1 MQIRQALSSDIP
13 GILQLLA
20 RIVPV
25 MNAEGNFQ
33 WDSTYPNREVFEN
46 DIRSGQLWVAEL
58 DSRIAGFAAITTDQ
72 EPEYAEVG
80 WDISEPAI
88 VTHRLAVD
96 LDFRGRG
103 VGKAL
108 MMQAEEEARRRGI
121 TVLRVD
127 TNTRNNATN
136 RLFPA
141 LGYRFSG
148 EIGLGFR
155 PNLRFTCYEKR
166 LETLENV

>member
-1 MQIRQALSSDIP
+1 MLIRRALLTDIP
-13 GILQLLA
+13 AILELLS

-33 WDSTYPNREVFEN
+33 WDASYPDRQVFEA
-46 DIRSGQLWVAEL
+46 DIRAGQLWVAEL

-88 VTHRLAVD
+88 VTHRLAVG

-108 MMQAEEEARRRGI
+108 LQQAEEEARKRG
-121 TVLRVD
+121 TAVLRVD
-127 TNTRNNATN
+127 TNTNNRATN

-148 EIGLGFR
+148 EIGLQFR
-155 PNLRFTCYEKR
+155 PGLRFNCYEKR
-166 LETLENV
+166 LVQIKP

>member
-1 MQIRQALSSDIP
+1 ML
-13 GILQLLA
+13 GLLA

-33 WDSTYPNREVFEN
+33 WDSSYPNAGVLEE
-46 DIRSGQLWVAEL
+46 DIRSGHLWVAVL
-58 DSRIAGFAAITTDQ
+58 DAQIAGFAAITMDQ

-80 WDISEPAI
+80 WDLSERAI

-96 LDFRGRG
+96 LAFRGRG

-108 MMQAEEEARRRGI
+108 LMKAEEEAVRQRI
-121 TVLRVD
+121 TVLRID
-127 TNTRNNATN
+127 TNTNNAATN
-136 RLFPA
+136 KLFPA

-148 EIGLGFR
+148 EIGLQFR
-155 PNLRFTCYEKR
+155 PGLRFNCYEKR
-166 LETLENV
+166 LELQTDVNLTL